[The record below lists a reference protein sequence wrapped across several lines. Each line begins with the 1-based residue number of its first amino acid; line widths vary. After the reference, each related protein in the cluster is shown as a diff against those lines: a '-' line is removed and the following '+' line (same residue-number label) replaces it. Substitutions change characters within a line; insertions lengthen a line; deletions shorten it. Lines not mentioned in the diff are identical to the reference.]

1 MNERDLL
8 NRLAELPRE
17 IPPRNDPWER
27 IAARL
32 DEQAAST
39 GGPARRRRRPFA
51 AWPVRAVA
59 AVAVLAIAL
68 SLLPRPG
75 TGPGTGP
82 EQATAP
88 VDTMASVAP
97 ARLLG
102 SEVEYQAA
110 FREFIAVRDARERIP
125 AQTVEMIE
133 TGWAD
138 LRQVELAL
146 ADALAQNPDD
156 PFLNRRMLELRARQ
170 LGFLR
175 QLAALD
181 HSNRR
186 LTI

>member
-8 NRLAELPRE
+8 NRMAELPKE

-32 DEQAAST
+32 DEQEVRMEESV
-39 GGPARRRRRPFA
+39 GRRLRPFA

-59 AVAVLAIAL
+59 AVAVLAVAL
-68 SLLPRPG
+68 SLLP
-75 TGPGTGP
+75 GPGAGP
-82 EQATAP
+82 GRSTVPANT
-88 VDTMASVAP
+88 VASVTP
-97 ARLLG
+97 VRLAG

-138 LRQVELAL
+138 LRQVEAAL
-146 ADALAQNPDD
+146 ADALAKNPNE
-156 PFLNRRMLELRARQ
+156 P
-170 LGFLR
+170 
-175 QLAALD
+175 
-181 HSNRR
+181 
-186 LTI
+186 

>member
-8 NRLAELPRE
+8 NRMAELPRE

-32 DEQAAST
+32 DEQEATT
-39 GGPARRRRRPFA
+39 GRAARRRVRSLP
-51 AWPVRAVA
+51 AWSIRAIA
-59 AVAVLAIAL
+59 AVAVLAVAL
-68 SLLPRPG
+68 SLLPGTRP
-75 TGPGTGP
+75 
-82 EQATAP
+82 ERATAP
-88 VDTMASVAP
+88 VGTVAPAAP
-97 ARLLG
+97 ARLSG

-125 AQTVEMIE
+125 AQAVEMIE

-138 LRQVELAL
+138 LRQVEAAL
-146 ADALAQNPDD
+146 ADALAQNPND

>member
-1 MNERDLL
+1 MNERELL

-17 IPPRNDPWER
+17 ISPPRDPWDR

-32 DEQAAST
+32 DRRESATDGGAGRAA
-39 GGPARRRRRPFA
+39 GWLR

-59 AVAVLAIAL
+59 AVAVVAVAV
-68 SLLPRPG
+68 SLLP
-75 TGPGTGP
+75 GP
-82 EQATAP
+82 ESAPPRAASPEPVIATFAP
-88 VDTMASVAP
+88 P
-97 ARLLG
+97 QLLG
-102 SEVEYQAA
+102 SEAEYQAA
-110 FREFIAVRDARERIP
+110 FREFIAVGDSRERIP

-138 LRQVELAL
+138 LRHVEAAL
-146 ADALAQNPDD
+146 ADALAQNPND

>member
-1 MNERDLL
+1 MKERDYL

-32 DEQAAST
+32 DKREAPIA
-39 GGPARRRRRPFA
+39 GRARRTIGLPRAWSGLA
-51 AWPVRAVA
+51 AA
-59 AVAVLAIAL
+59 AVAVLAVAVW
-68 SLLPRPG
+68 LLPATG
-75 TGPGTGP
+75 TSPPQAVSP
-82 EQATAP
+82 EPKIAAVAHAQMAT
-88 VDTMASVAP
+88 
-97 ARLLG
+97 
-102 SEVEYQAA
+102 SEAEYQAA
-110 FREFIAVRDARERIP
+110 FREFIAVGHSREKIP
-125 AQTVEMIE
+125 AGAVEVIE
-133 TGWAD
+133 TGWDD
-138 LRQVELAL
+138 LRQVEVTLS
-146 ADALAQNPDD
+146 DALAQNPND

>member
-32 DEQAAST
+32 DEQEAAT
-39 GGPARRRRRPFA
+39 GGSAWRGIRPFA
-51 AWPVRAVA
+51 AWPVRAAA
-59 AVAVLAIAL
+59 AVAVVAVAL
-68 SLLPRPG
+68 SLLP
-75 TGPGTGP
+75 GPGTGP

-88 VDTMASVAP
+88 VNAVASVAP
-97 ARLLG
+97 ARLSG

-138 LRQVELAL
+138 LRQVEAAL
-146 ADALAQNPDD
+146 ADALAQNPND

>member
-17 IPPRNDPWER
+17 LPPRNDPWER

-32 DEQAAST
+32 DEQQAST
-39 GGPARRRRRPFA
+39 AEPARRRMRPFA
-51 AWPVRAVA
+51 SWPVRAVA

-68 SLLPRPG
+68 SLLP
-75 TGPGTGP
+75 GPGTGP
-82 EQATAP
+82 EQATSP
-88 VDTMASVAP
+88 VNTVASVAP

-138 LRQVELAL
+138 LRQVEAAL
-146 ADALAQNPDD
+146 ADALARNPDD